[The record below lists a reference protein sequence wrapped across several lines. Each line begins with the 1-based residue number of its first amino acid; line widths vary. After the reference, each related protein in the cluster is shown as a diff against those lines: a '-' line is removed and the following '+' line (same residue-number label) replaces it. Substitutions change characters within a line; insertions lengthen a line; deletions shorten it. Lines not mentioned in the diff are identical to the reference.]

1 MPSSLLGAHPAAA
14 SGGETPD
21 ETKPDKEGWDKPG
34 DEGLSFKDRTT
45 LRSTN
50 YYPCDETHRVQ
61 TSQKGC
67 KTRLPALAVAS

>member
-34 DEGLSFKDRTT
+34 EEALSFKDRTT
-45 LRSTN
+45 LRSTTCHSSHLWATTLH
-50 YYPCDETHRVQ
+50 PTACR
-61 TSQKGC
+61 C
-67 KTRLPALAVAS
+67 ALQRI